1 MWLAFNAINSE
12 KDPFMKRHFVNAVRL
27 FFSTLALCFFLSSVA
42 FAQETT
48 ATITGQVTDQ
58 AGAIVANA
66 EITLK
71 NTATGEERKVIS
83 DDNGSYSLT
92 LIPPGKYDLSVRVK
106 GFKESINQGIELSVN
121 DRKVITVALAP
132 GDINESI
139 TITGEAPL
147 LQVTPTV
154 GDVVE
159 NRRVVELPLN
169 NRNFMALLTLVP
181 GVTSTGDSEIGIG
194 LTNTVNFS
202 INGTR
207 RNSINFLV
215 DGVSNTD
222 VGSNITLL
230 SIPTVDSIQEFRV
243 ITSVPTAEFGKS
255 GGGVVNLVTR
265 GGGQQFHGTLYEFL
279 RNDRLNANS
288 FFNNANGTFGPNDA
302 GVKLGINTA
311 GTARTPRP
319 KLRYNNFGY
328 LISGPVFIPGIYNE
342 KREKTFF
349 LFSQEFRRI
358 IRAPSL
364 SSAITVPSLLE
375 RQGNFSETGNLPIF
389 DPTTG
394 LQFANN
400 TIPSGRINQTALGLL
415 ALYPEPNIPSVTA
428 GRAPNR
434 FSVTTPNIQ
443 NTRQE
448 TMRIDHNISTMHHL
462 TGRYTRDLSETREL
476 GGLFFNATIPNVA
489 TTATTVPGQVLAI
502 SLTSTF
508 GPNIV
513 NEAVF
518 TFSGN
523 KINTTLLGRYNGV
536 DVKVPNTEIFPQN
549 NSGLPPVLT
558 ITGLPTIGSG
568 QLFDIKYKNWNPKDN
583 VTIVHGSHTF
593 KFGGDVSWESKDENA
608 ANATQGN
615 YLFSGVATRVPTSS
629 GIGLADFLLG
639 RATTSGAQAAYSEPE
654 RDVTE
659 HLRFGRT
666 EFYIQD
672 TWKVKSNFQLDYGLR
687 YYRYRQAIDT
697 EDVLATFLPS
707 AYDPARAAVCAN
719 ATCSTYVT
727 SSFDVTNGFAY
738 AGKNSPYGR
747 RVQLSDK
754 NDWGPRIGFA
764 WNPKGHENTVIR
776 GGYGIYYDQ
785 ALIGIVEQNSFTT
798 PPFNNSVGVA
808 GTFAAPVFFGTP
820 GSPTTAP
827 TRGPLGGVNATT
839 APFLTPLIQQWALT
853 WQQQVG
859 RNAIFE
865 IGYAGSAGNHLIRPV
880 DINAP
885 TPAEIIAASRGIA
898 TCDQALVA
906 SNNPVNCINLA
917 RPYRGFGAITDRQ
930 TTATSRY
937 HGLLTS
943 FRLRPTHGL
952 AAQIAYT
959 WSKNMTDA
967 TNDRD
972 AADVPQIRTDFHLER
987 APSRLDRTH
996 VFVASYVYEVPT
1008 FNSGFAK
1015 STAGRMLLSGW
1026 ELAGITTAQ
1035 SGLALNRVVQ
1045 SSTTVPARGTRPNI
1059 ISDPNQ
1065 NIPTNPTGGIPYAF
1079 NPFAFQTTLTGQ
1091 IGNSPRSPFRFPS
1104 QYFTDVNVAKNFHFS
1119 ERYRLQLR
1127 AEFYNI
1133 FNRTIFNDVF
1143 QTMPDRLPTDAV
1155 FSSVQNLVNSGSN
1168 PQYGQFFATRDP
1180 RQIQLGVKFS
1190 F

>member
-1 MWLAFNAINSE
+1 
-12 KDPFMKRHFVNAVRL
+12 MKQLFRVTLRLLPVAVIL
-27 FFSTLALCFFLSSVA
+27 LVGLSGVA
-42 FAQETT
+42 TAQETT
-48 ATITGQVTDQ
+48 GRIAGQVVDPT
-58 AGAIVANA
+58 GAIVANA
-66 EITLK
+66 EVTVT
-71 NTATGEERKVIS
+71 NTATGEERKAQT
-83 DDNGSYSLT
+83 DENGEYQFTQLQ
-92 LIPPGKYDLSVRVK
+92 PGIYDLSVRGQGFKEHIVK
-106 GFKESINQGIELSVN
+106 GFEINVN
-121 DRKVITVALAP
+121 DRKVFNVAMETGGVAESVTVTA
-132 GDINESI
+132 
-139 TITGEAPL
+139 EASL
-147 LQVTPTV
+147 LQTTPTV

-169 NRNFMALLTLVP
+169 NRNFMQLLTLVP
-181 GVTSTGDSEIGIG
+181 GVTSTGDSDIGIG

-255 GGGVVNLVTR
+255 GGGVVNLITR
-265 GGGQQFHGTLYEFL
+265 GGGQQFHGTFYEFL

-302 GVKLGINTA
+302 TVRAGLATA
-311 GTARTPRP
+311 GEPRSPRP

-328 LISGPVFIPGIYNE
+328 LISGPVIIPGLYNT

-358 IRAPSL
+358 IKAPSL
-364 SSAITVPSLLE
+364 ASAITVPSLLE

-389 DPTTG
+389 DPVTG
-394 LQFANN
+394 LQFTNN
-400 TIPSGRINQTALGLL
+400 TIPAGRINQTALGLL
-415 ALYPEPNIPSVTA
+415 SLYPEPNIPSTTT

-434 FSVTTPNIQ
+434 FAVITPTIQ

-448 TMRIDHNISTMHHL
+448 TGRIDHNFTATQRL
-462 TGRYTRDLSETREL
+462 TGRYTHDLSQTREL
-476 GGLFFNATIPNVA
+476 GGLFFGATIPNVA
-489 TTATTVPGQVLAI
+489 TTDTIVPGQVLAI
-502 SLTSTF
+502 SLTSSF

-513 NEAVF
+513 NEAAF

-523 KINTTLLGRYNGV
+523 KITTTLLGRYNGV
-536 DVKVPNTEIFPQN
+536 DVKVPNAEIFPQN
-549 NSGLPPVLT
+549 NSGLPPVIN
-558 ITGLPTIGSG
+558 ITGQPTIGSG
-568 QLFDIKYKNWNPKDN
+568 QLYDITYKNWNPKDN
-583 VTIVHGSHTF
+583 VTIVHSSHTF

-608 ANATQGN
+608 ANLTQGT
-615 YLFSGVATRVPTSS
+615 YLFSGAATRVPTTS

-639 RATTSGAQAAYSEPE
+639 RATSSATQAAYSEPE

-666 EFYIQD
+666 EFYVQD
-672 TWKVKSNFQLDYGLR
+672 TWKMRTNFQLDYGIR
-687 YYRYRQAIDT
+687 YYRYRQPIDT
-697 EDVLATFLPS
+697 QNVLATFLPEL
-707 AYDPARAAVCAN
+707 YDRSRAAVCFN
-719 ATCSTYVT
+719 ATCSTFVT
-727 SSFDVTNGFAY
+727 STFDVTNGFAY
-738 AGKNSPYGR
+738 AGTNSPFGR
-747 RVQLSDK
+747 RVQKVDT

-764 WNPKGHENTVIR
+764 WSPGNNAKTVLR

-798 PPFNNSVGVA
+798 PPFNNSVGIA
-808 GTFAAPVFFGTP
+808 GTTAAPVPFGNP

-827 TRGPLGGVNATT
+827 TRGPLGSVNSTT
-839 APFLTPLIQQWALT
+839 APWVTPIIQQWALT
-853 WQQQVG
+853 WQQELG
-859 RNAIFE
+859 RNALVE
-865 IGYAGSAGNHLIRPV
+865 VGYAGSAGNHLIRPI

-885 TPAEIIAASRGIA
+885 TPAEIVAAGRGIA
-898 TCDQALVA
+898 TCDQALNA
-906 SNNPVNCINLA
+906 ANNPVNCINLA
-917 RPYRGFGAITDRQ
+917 RPYRGFGAITDRP
-930 TTATSRY
+930 TSATSRY

-943 FRLRPTHGL
+943 FRLRPTNGL
-952 AAQIAYT
+952 TAQLAYT
-959 WSKNMTDA
+959 WSKNITDA

-972 AADVPQIRTDFHLER
+972 AADVPQIRTDLHLER

-996 VFVASYVYEVPT
+996 VLVASYVYEVPT
-1008 FNSGFAK
+1008 FHSGFAN
-1015 STAGRMLLSGW
+1015 STAGRLLLSGW

-1045 SSTTVPARGTRPNI
+1045 ASTTVPARGSRPNI
-1059 ISDPNQ
+1059 LSDPLQ
-1065 NIPTNPTGGIPYAF
+1065 NIPANPTGGIPYAF

-1091 IGNSPRSPFRFPS
+1091 IGNSPRSPFRFPH
-1104 QYFTDVNVAKNFHFS
+1104 QFFTDLNVSKNLRFT

-1133 FNRTIFNDVF
+1133 FNNTIFNDVF
-1143 QTMPDRLPTDAV
+1143 QTMPDRLPTDVV
-1155 FSSVQNLVNSGSN
+1155 FTSVQNLVNSGSN
-1168 PQYGQFFATRDP
+1168 PQYGQFFSTRDP
-1180 RQIQLGVKFS
+1180 RQIQLGIKFS

>member
-1 MWLAFNAINSE
+1 
-12 KDPFMKRHFVNAVRL
+12 MKHLRISLPVLVMA
-27 FFSTLALCFFLSSVA
+27 LALLLGLSAVA
-42 FAQETT
+42 LAQETT
-48 ATITGQVTDQ
+48 GRISGQVVDS
-58 AGAIVANA
+58 AGAIVGNA
-66 EITLK
+66 DVTVT
-71 NTATGEERKVIS
+71 NVATGEERKTQT
-83 DDNGSYSLT
+83 DETGSYTFTQL
-92 LIPPGKYDLSVRVK
+92 PPGPYDLSVRGQGFKEHIVK
-106 GFKESINQGIELSVN
+106 GFEVNVN
-121 DRKVITVALAP
+121 DRKTFNVALEP
-132 GDINESI
+132 GAVAESV
-139 TITGEAPL
+139 TVTAEASL
-147 LQVTPTV
+147 IQTTPTV

-169 NRNFMALLTLVP
+169 NRNFMQLLTLVP

-255 GGGVVNLVTR
+255 GGGVVNLITR

-279 RNDRLNANS
+279 RNDKLNANS
-288 FFNNANGTFGPNDA
+288 FFNNANGSFGPNDA
-302 GVKLGINTA
+302 GVRLGINTVD
-311 GTARTPRP
+311 TPRTPRP

-328 LISGPVFIPGIYNE
+328 LISGPVFLPGIYNT

-364 SSAITVPSLLE
+364 ASPITVPSALE
-375 RQGNFSETGNLPIF
+375 RQGNFSEAGNLTIY

-394 LQFANN
+394 LPFTNN
-400 TIPSGRINQTALGLL
+400 TIPAGRINPTALALL
-415 ALYPEPNIPSVTA
+415 ALYPDPNIPSTTA
-428 GRAPNR
+428 GRTPNR
-434 FSVTTPNIQ
+434 FAATTPNIQ

-448 TMRIDHNISTMHHL
+448 TIRIDHNFTTMHRL
-462 TGRYTRDLSETREL
+462 TGRYTRDLSQTREF

-489 TTATTVPGQVLAI
+489 TTDTVVPGDVLAI
-502 SLTSTF
+502 NLTSTF

-513 NEAVF
+513 NEAIF

-523 KINTTLLGRYNGV
+523 KITTSLLGRYNGT
-536 DVKVPNTEIFPQN
+536 DVTVANSEIFAQN
-549 NSGLPPVLT
+549 NSGLPPVIN
-558 ITGLPTIGSG
+558 ITGQPTIGSG
-568 QLFDIKYKNWNPKDN
+568 QLYDIKYKNWNPKDN
-583 VTIVHGSHTF
+583 VTIVHNSHTF
-593 KFGGDVSWESKDENA
+593 KFGGEVSWESKDENA
-608 ANATQGN
+608 ANLTQGT
-615 YLFSGVATRVPTSS
+615 YGFTGVQTRVPTTS

-639 RATTSGAQAAYSEPE
+639 RASAYTEPE

-659 HLRFGRT
+659 HLRFGRA

-672 TWKVKSNFQLDYGLR
+672 TWKVRSNFQLDYGIR
-687 YYRYRQAIDT
+687 YYRYRQPLDT
-697 EDVLATFLPS
+697 ENVLATFLPEL
-707 AYDPARAAVCAN
+707 YDRSRTPVCAN
-719 ATCSTYVT
+719 ATCSLFTT
-727 SSFDVTNGFAY
+727 STFDLTNGFAY
-738 AGKNSPYGR
+738 AGQNSPFGR
-747 RVQLSDK
+747 RVQQVDK

-764 WNPKGHENTVIR
+764 WNPRGNARTVLR

-798 PPFNNSVGVA
+798 PPFNNSVSLT
-808 GTFAAPVFFGTP
+808 GTAATPIPFGNP
-820 GSPTTAP
+820 GSPTTAA
-827 TRGPLGGVNATT
+827 TRGPLGNINSTT
-839 APFLTPLIQQWALT
+839 APFVTPMIQQWALT
-853 WQQQVG
+853 LQQEVG
-859 RNAIFE
+859 RNALVE

-885 TPAEIIAASRGIA
+885 TPAEVVAAGRGIA

-906 SNNPVNCINLA
+906 SNNPANCINLA
-917 RPYRGFGAITDRQ
+917 RPFRGFAAITDRQ
-930 TTATSRY
+930 TSATSRY

-943 FRLRPTHGL
+943 FRMRPTHGL
-952 AAQIAYT
+952 TAQVAYT

-972 AADVPQIRTDFHLER
+972 AADVPQIRTDLSLER

-996 VFVASYVYEVPT
+996 VFVTSYVYEVPT
-1008 FNSGFAK
+1008 FQSGFAK
-1015 STAGRMLLSGW
+1015 STAGRLLLSGW
-1026 ELAGITTAQ
+1026 EVAGITTAQ

-1045 SSTTVPARGTRPNI
+1045 AATTVPARGTRPNAVG
-1059 ISDPNQ
+1059 DPTQ
-1065 NIPTNPTGGIPYAF
+1065 NIPTHPTGGIPYAF

-1091 IGNSPRSPFRFPS
+1091 IGNSGRSPFRFPS
-1104 QYFTDVNVAKNFHFS
+1104 QFFTDLNVSKNFRFS
-1119 ERYRLQLR
+1119 ERYRVQLR
-1127 AEFYNI
+1127 AEFFNI
-1133 FNRTIFNDVF
+1133 FNKTIFNDVF

-1155 FSSVQNLVNSGSN
+1155 FSSVQNLVGSGSN
-1168 PQYGQFFATRDP
+1168 PQFGQFFSTRDP